1 MTTATDIVNQAIQ
14 YIGDNQ
20 PLVTGSA
27 PNFDSSPAGVA
38 AAQFYTAVVQTVG
51 RQFGWEFSRNTFTL
65 IPTGNTP
72 PDPWTFEYIYP
83 PAAIEIWQLKPAA
96 SVDPNNPLPVTWQIA
111 NTLVA
116 TVQTKVIQ
124 TNLSSAMAVIN
135 NNPSENT
142 WDPGFREAVV
152 RLLSSVM
159 AAAIA
164 GKPDLAQF
172 YLENGGSFEAVAETR
187 FN

>member
-20 PLVTGSA
+20 PLVTGNA

-65 IPTGNTP
+65 VPTGNTP

-83 PAAIEIWQLKPAA
+83 PAAVEVWQLKSPTSA
-96 SVDPNNPLPVTWQIA
+96 DQNNPLPVTWQIA

-116 TVQTKVIQ
+116 AVQKKVIQ
-124 TNLSSAMAVIN
+124 TNLSNAVAVIN
-135 NNPSENT
+135 NNPSEDV

-152 RLLSSVM
+152 RLLASVM

-164 GKPDLAQF
+164 GKPDLAQS
-172 YLENGGSFEAVAETR
+172 YLESGGSFETIAEHR